1 LEKINLNNPRER
13 DFIRFDNVWKIYKNA
28 EVEYVVLQDIT
39 LSIDEGEF
47 LTVIGPSGSGKTTL
61 LNLIGCLDTPT
72 KGQIFYQNE
81 EISGKDNDYLT
92 DFRRNHVGFVF
103 QFYNLIA
110 TLTAVENI
118 EIILELMN
126 LRSAEIKYRARFW
139 LNMVGLNGKED
150 KFPFQLSGGEQQR
163 VAFARALCKGP
174 KIVLADEPTGNLD
187 RRNEELL
194 VDLMVRLNHE
204 TKTTLVVATHNERVT
219 AHAHRVIE
227 IEDGCIRERKSF

>member
-1 LEKINLNNPRER
+1 MENIRLNNTWER
-13 DFIRFDNVWKIYKNA
+13 DFIRIDHIWKIYKNS

-39 LSIDEGEF
+39 LSIAEGEI

-81 EISGKDNDYLT
+81 KISEKSNNYLT
-92 DFRRNHVGFVF
+92 DFRRRHVGFVF
-103 QFYNLIA
+103 QFYNLIP
-110 TLTAVENI
+110 TLTAKENI

-126 LRSAEIKYRARFW
+126 LGSAEIKDKAQFW
-139 LNMVGLNGKED
+139 LNAVGLKGKED

-163 VAFARALCKGP
+163 VAFARSLCKNP

-187 RRNEELL
+187 RRNEEIL

-204 TKTTLVVATHNERVT
+204 TGTTFVVVTHNERI
-219 AHAHRVIE
+219 AAYADRIIE
-227 IEDGCIRERKSF
+227 IEDGHIKKRKV

>member
-1 LEKINLNNPRER
+1 LEKINLNDPRER
-13 DFIRFDNVWKIYKNA
+13 NFIRLDNVWKIYKNA
-28 EVEYVVLQDIT
+28 EVEYVVLKDIT

-81 EISGKDNDYLT
+81 KISVKNNDYMT

-110 TLTAVENI
+110 TLTAMENI

-126 LRSAEIKYRARFW
+126 LRFAEIKDRARVW
-139 LNMVGLNGKED
+139 LNMVGLEGKED

-204 TKTTLVVATHNERVT
+204 TKTTFVIVTHNERVA